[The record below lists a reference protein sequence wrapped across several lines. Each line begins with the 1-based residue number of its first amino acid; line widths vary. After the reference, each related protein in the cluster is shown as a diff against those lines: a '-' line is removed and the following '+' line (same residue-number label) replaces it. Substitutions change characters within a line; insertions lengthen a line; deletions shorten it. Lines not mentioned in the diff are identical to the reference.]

1 MKTKT
6 TKRLS
11 AWVTPILIVCLA
23 LTAAFTA
30 LPKLFS
36 VNAEQTVTYNNYL
49 PDAAP
54 TFSKAGGVY
63 YSDDSDG
70 NNVNWS
76 CGTGSGQHQSAKLG
90 NRELTTCE
98 ADAEI

>member
-76 CGTGSGQHQSAKLG
+76 CGTGSGQHQSAK
-90 NRELTTCE
+90 
-98 ADAEI
+98 